1 MEIFKCIDKSI
12 FFKIKN
18 EEKLYASKLYII
30 LICLNSLMLVYSI
43 HLIKYTCMI
52 STDNVFHNCE
62 SMHINYK
69 MTTDQVYLFKDISYR
84 MTDLYLSSST
94 GLTSERQL

>member
-1 MEIFKCIDKSI
+1 
-12 FFKIKN
+12 
-18 EEKLYASKLYII
+18 
-30 LICLNSLMLVYSI
+30 
-43 HLIKYTCMI
+43 MI

-84 MTDLYLSSST
+84 MTDLYLYLVVQASHQKGSYNILPPLIRNMKWFKIT
-94 GLTSERQL
+94 FCTDTFVMNIHI